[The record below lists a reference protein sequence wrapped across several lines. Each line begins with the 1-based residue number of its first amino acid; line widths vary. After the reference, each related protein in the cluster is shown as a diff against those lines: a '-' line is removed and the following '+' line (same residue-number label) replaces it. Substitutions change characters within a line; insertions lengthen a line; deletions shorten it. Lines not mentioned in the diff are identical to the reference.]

1 MSWLAAPAAALTRR
15 GTAAWRSPPSGAR
28 ATSSATKA
36 AAPTLTVWGRTS
48 SSNTQ
53 KVMWMLAELG
63 LPYTLVPASARLG
76 PTSELLGSTEVF
88 GVVGTAE

>member
-1 MSWLAAPAAALTRR
+1 
-15 GTAAWRSPPSGAR
+15 
-28 ATSSATKA
+28 
-36 AAPTLTVWGRTS
+36 
-48 SSNTQ
+48 
-53 KVMWMLAELG
+53 MWMLAELG